1 MATEIE
7 LAVMAGRA
15 YQSTRDR
22 DTNWFPAP
30 DPERWTE
37 MKHVSEPSG
46 FEAVSF
52 QHGTGANAEIV
63 ISFAGTYWK
72 LDDLRDLN
80 ADINL
85 AAGNGDTQLFQA
97 VKYYLQV
104 KAANPDAKITLT
116 GDSLGGGL
124 AALVGV
130 FFGERGYPLRSSY
143 FS

>member
-104 KAANPDAKITLT
+104 KPGFT
-116 GDSLGGGL
+116 GCGTRL
-124 AALVGV
+124 AAKPCLVGV
-130 FFGERGYPLRSSY
+130 GGRGHFWRVPT
-143 FS
+143 